1 MKFGDK
7 LIALRKKNG
16 LSQEELAEKLNVSRQ
31 SVSKWESNNT
41 YPETE
46 KIVLICNLFNCSMDE
61 LINDKIT
68 DIEQFERKE
77 KNNFNVIFDSLLE
90 FIAKTVDM
98 FAGMTFGSGFKCVI
112 ELFII
117 ALFLAFTG
125 VIGVSILSGLVTNLF
140 SFIQGNGRYVI
151 VNFIDG
157 VVSIVWFILAV
168 IILVHIFK
176 VRYLDYYEK
185 ALGENNKINDKK
197 NDEKISKE
205 KNDSQNKIKREAR
218 PNIIIR
224 DSDSQPFAFLSVL
237 SKIVIYFIKFC
248 AVFADLW
255 AAVVLFGLIVC
266 FVIIVPFCFHS
277 LLFTGVNIAILA
289 GIVITTL
296 LTIALFKFIIGKKIN
311 VKLYSWICLGSIIVA
326 GIGSGLGVLGLKDVE
341 VKDMTTDVELVTFE
355 DKLLYSNDLYIEHN
369 GYDVEYLIDN
379 TLPSGEIKINAGYDS
394 RLYNVY
400 REWTHE
406 DEMKGYFVTTSSNL
420 NFKKVYN
427 LLIKDLKNNIIR
439 DYGGSE
445 IDNLKVIANEETI
458 NKLMENT
465 SKIYLF
471 DKEKID
477 GGYRTSN
484 YDYKVEI
491 NYNSCYG
498 DATYNA
504 IDDTLDIESKSCNCE
519 RRTIETSRGTR
530 VEFYCKSLDED
541 ENDEYYDE

>member
-68 DIEQFERKE
+68 DIDQFERKE

-90 FIAKTVDM
+90 FITKTVDM

-117 ALFLAFTG
+117 GLFLAFAG
-125 VIGVSILSGLVTNLF
+125 IIGVSILSGLATNLF

-151 VNFIDG
+151 INFIDG
-157 VVSIVWFILAV
+157 VVSIVWFILSV

-176 VRYLDYYEK
+176 IRYLDYYER
-185 ALGENNKINDKK
+185 ALGEKKVNEKK
-197 NDEKISKE
+197 NEEKIVKE
-205 KNDSQNKIKREAR
+205 KDNSKNKIKSESK

-224 DSDSQPFAFLSVL
+224 DADSKPFAFLSVL

-255 AAVVLFGLIVC
+255 AVAVLFGLVVC

-277 LLFTGVNIAILA
+277 MLFTGVNIAILA

-296 LTIALFKFIIGKKIN
+296 LTIALFKFIVGKKIN
-311 VKLYSWICLGSIIVA
+311 VKLYSWIFLGSIVVA
-326 GIGSGLGVLGLKDVE
+326 GIGSGLGVLGLKDIE
-341 VKDMTTDVELVTFE
+341 VKDMTTDVELATFE
-355 DKLLYSNDLYIEHN
+355 DKLFYSNDLYIEHQ

-379 TLPSGEIKINAGYDS
+379 SLPSGEIKINAGYDK

-439 DYGGSE
+439 DYGSSE
-445 IDNLKVIANEETI
+445 IDNLKVSANEETI
-458 NKLMENT
+458 NKLMDNT

-484 YDYKVEI
+484 YEYKVQI

-498 DATYNA
+498 EASYNA
-504 IDDTLDIESKSCNCE
+504 INDTLDIESNSCNCE

-530 VEFYCKSLDED
+530 VEFYCKSLNENED
-541 ENDEYYDE
+541 DEYYDE